1 MNSPRLIKLIAER
14 GFSFGGEEKPS
25 RGGQAEKIWLGA
37 LAHREAYRECVTAT
51 HGANVTGKPL
61 IFSTRFLPSLCKR
74 KKEGLAIGAL
84 NLSTLTQAPII
95 PARTKEDVRGDE
107 FRVIESLAQVLKT

>member
-61 IFSTRFLPSLCKR
+61 SSQQGSCPVCAKERR
-74 KKEGLAIGAL
+74 KDLRLELLIYPL
-84 NLSTLTQAPII
+84 
-95 PARTKEDVRGDE
+95 
-107 FRVIESLAQVLKT
+107 